1 MANLTNINPVY
12 IVVGG
17 VLITAYYVILIIYD
31 RKIKNKKYI
40 KNIND
45 KASSVN
51 NIHIFENNFESAP
64 SYNKVKIKPAIIS
77 KETNDDRNDWK
88 KTLGIVQAQ
97 SEELNTNNSLDQIL
111 FDNDIDI
118 DS

>member
-1 MANLTNINPVY
+1 MTNLTNINPVY

-17 VLITAYYVILIIYD
+17 VLITAYYVLLIIYD
-31 RKIKNKKYI
+31 KKLKNKKYI
-40 KNIND
+40 KNIDD
-45 KASSVN
+45 KVSSVN

-77 KETNDDRNDWK
+77 EETNDDNNDWK

-97 SEELNTNNSLDQIL
+97 AEELNTNNSLDQL
-111 FDNDIDI
+111 LLDNDIDTE
-118 DS
+118 S